1 MIFVMSTLF
10 EFSNDLDLGTEFN
23 ELFRRVE
30 NSRDSFFITGKAGTG
45 KSTFLKFFS
54 KKTKKKFVILAPTG
68 IAALNVSGQT
78 IHSFFKFPPR
88 IITDSH
94 VKKMENNKMYSRI
107 ECIIIDEA
115 SMIRADLMDGIDKFM
130 RLNGK
135 DSKLP
140 FGGCQLLLFGDLF
153 QLPPVAND
161 SEYIFS
167 NYYASP
173 YFFDAKCF
181 KKFNLN
187 TVELDKIYRQKEE
200 DFISILN
207 EIRNG
212 DISDESLRII
222 NSRVSREPD
231 DSLILTCNN
240 WHASNI
246 NKMRIE
252 KLPRNKKVLNGEVAG
267 ELKEFPVDKDLELK
281 IGAKVMIVKNHPDFL
296 YYNGSIGLVHDIS
309 KDLITVK
316 LGAGF
321 VGIERHTY
329 EKIKYDYDERHDKI
343 FSKTVATF
351 KQFPLKLAYALT
363 IHKSQGQ
370 TFDNITID
378 FGSGAFAHGQAY
390 VALSRCTSLNGL
402 KLSKPLQKKDIIIDK
417 RINNFLNPVQKKF
430 DDF

>member
-1 MIFVMSTLF
+1 MFFVMSNLF
-10 EFSNDLDLGTEFN
+10 EFNKENYLGDEFNDLFKKIDSSKE
-23 ELFRRVE
+23 
-30 NSRDSFFITGKAGTG
+30 SFFITGKAGTG

-54 KKTKKKFVILAPTG
+54 KKTRKRFIILAPTG
-68 IAALNVSGQT
+68 IAALNVRGQT

-88 IITDSH
+88 IITNSH
-94 VKKMENNKMYSRI
+94 VKKIENNKLYSRI
-107 ECIIIDEA
+107 DCIIIDEA

-140 FGGCQLLLFGDLF
+140 FGGCQLLLFGDLY
-153 QLPPVAND
+153 QLPPVTSS

-167 NYYASP
+167 NYYDSP

-187 TVELDKIYRQKEE
+187 TVELSKIYRQKEE
-200 DFISILN
+200 VFIKVLN

-212 DISDESLRII
+212 DISDESLKII
-222 NSRVSREPD
+222 NSRVSRDAD
-231 DSLILTCNN
+231 DSIILTCNN

-246 NKMRIE
+246 NKMRIN
-252 KLPRNKKVLNGEVAG
+252 KLPGIKKILNGEITG
-267 ELKEFPVDKDLELK
+267 ELRAFPVDKYLMLK
-281 IGAKVMIVKNHPDFL
+281 VGSKVMIVKNHPDFL
-296 YYNGSIGLVHDIS
+296 YYNGSIGLVHEIS
-309 KDLITVK
+309 KDLITIK

-321 VGIERHTY
+321 VGIEKHTY
-329 EKIKYDYDERHDKI
+329 EKIKYDYDERRDKI
-343 FSKTVATF
+343 SSKIVATF
-351 KQFPLKLAYALT
+351 KQFPIKLAYALT

-370 TFDNITID
+370 TFKNLTID

-402 KLSKPLQKKDIIIDK
+402 KLSKPLQKKDIIIDE
-417 RINNFLNPVQKKF
+417 RIVNFLNPKQKNLM
-430 DDF
+430 